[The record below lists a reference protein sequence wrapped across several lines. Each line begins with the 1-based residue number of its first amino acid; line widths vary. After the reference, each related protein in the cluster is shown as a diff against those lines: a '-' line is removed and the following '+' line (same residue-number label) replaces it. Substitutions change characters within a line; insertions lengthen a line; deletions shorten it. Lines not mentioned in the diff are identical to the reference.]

1 MFRPAKHFT
10 ILTNIRFRKQTVI
23 MPVLTDFENI
33 QISAGYIKGVIP
45 EKGKVDVSSFFN
57 VCHRYINLKIINMSL
72 WFFSRAIKIKG

>member
-45 EKGKVDVSSFFN
+45 EKGKVDVSFF
-57 VCHRYINLKIINMSL
+57 LKCVSSIYKLKNHKHVPL
-72 WFFSRAIKIKG
+72 VFLLVQLR

>member
-1 MFRPAKHFT
+1 M
-10 ILTNIRFRKQTVI
+10 VI

-57 VCHRYINLKIINMSL
+57 VCPRYINLKIINMSL
-72 WFFSRAIKIKG
+72 WFFFSCN